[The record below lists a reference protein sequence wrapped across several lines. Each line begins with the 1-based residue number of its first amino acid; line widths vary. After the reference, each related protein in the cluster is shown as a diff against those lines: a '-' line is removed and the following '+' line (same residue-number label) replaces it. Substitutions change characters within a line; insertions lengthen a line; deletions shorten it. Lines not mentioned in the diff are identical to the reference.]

1 MYPKKLPKNA
11 TIGIVAPSSPAR
23 EGIVLKG
30 KEVLE
35 QLGFNVVL
43 GESCFKRYAGYLSGT
58 DDIRAND
65 INKMFMDKTIDG
77 IICLKGGYGSPR
89 IVDLIDYETIIE
101 NPKFFS
107 GFSDVTALL
116 NAIYLKCDLVTYH
129 GLMLTVDFIKQ
140 NDISINSFF
149 DCAINQKKNYVIQS
163 EDAVVINEGTVEGV
177 LVGGNLSLICAMNGS
192 EYMFDPPNK
201 ILLLEEIHEEVYRVD
216 RMLQNLRLSGVLNK
230 VLGIVVGGIT
240 APKEQL
246 DKEYSYYQLFREFL
260 EPLGIPVIYN
270 FPIGHVTPR
279 YTVPIGGKVILNT
292 YKKSLKII

>member
-1 MYPKKLPKNA
+1 VYPKKLPKNA
-11 TIGIVAPSSPAR
+11 TIGIVAPSSPIK
-23 EGIVLKG
+23 EEKVLKG
-30 KEVLE
+30 KQALE
-35 QLGFNVVL
+35 QLGFKVVL

-65 INKMFMDKTIDG
+65 INKMFSDKSIDG

-89 IVDLIDYETIIE
+89 IVDLVDYENIKK

-140 NDISINSFF
+140 NDISIKSFF
-149 DCAINQKKNYVIQS
+149 DCAIDQKKNYIIQS
-163 EDAVVINEGTVEGV
+163 KEAVVINEGIVEGV
-177 LVGGNLSLICAMNGS
+177 LVGGNLSLMCAMSGS
-192 EYMFDPPNK
+192 EFMFDPTNK
-201 ILLLEEIHEEVYRVD
+201 ILLIEEIHEEVYRVD
-216 RMLQNLRLSGVLNK
+216 RMLQNLRLSGILNK
-230 VLGIVVGGIT
+230 VKGIVVGGIT

-246 DKEYSYYQLFREFL
+246 DKEYSYYQLFTEFL
-260 EPLGIPVIYN
+260 QPLGIPVIYN

-279 YTVPIGGKVILNT
+279 YTVPIGAKVELNT
-292 YKKSLKII
+292 YSKSLTII

>member
-11 TIGIVAPSSPAR
+11 TIGIVAPSSPIK
-23 EGIVLKG
+23 EEKVLKG
-30 KEVLE
+30 KQALE
-35 QLGFNVVL
+35 QLGFKVVL

-65 INKMFMDKTIDG
+65 INKMFSDKSIDG

-89 IVDLIDYETIIE
+89 IVDLVDYENIKK

-140 NDISINSFF
+140 NDISIKSFF
-149 DCAINQKKNYVIQS
+149 DCAIDQKKNYIIQS
-163 EDAVVINEGTVEGV
+163 KEAVVINEGIVEGV
-177 LVGGNLSLICAMNGS
+177 LVGGNLSLMCAMSGS
-192 EYMFDPPNK
+192 EFMFDPTNK
-201 ILLLEEIHEEVYRVD
+201 ILLIEEIHEEVYRVD
-216 RMLQNLRLSGVLNK
+216 RMLQNLRLSGILNK
-230 VLGIVVGGIT
+230 VKGIVVGGIT

-246 DKEYSYYQLFREFL
+246 DKEYSYYQLFTEFL
-260 EPLGIPVIYN
+260 QPLGIPVIYN

-279 YTVPIGGKVILNT
+279 YTVPIGAKVELNT
-292 YKKSLKII
+292 YSKSLTII